1 MAKRVKP
8 RNSEVLTEDFR
19 QNLADHL
26 EAVRLSGK
34 RVVVKWYRKP
44 VAALVSYDD
53 LLKLEQ
59 CEKRV
64 A

>member
-1 MAKRVKP
+1 MAKRVRP

-26 EAVRLSGK
+26 KAVRTRGR

-44 VAALVSYDD
+44 IAALVSHDD

-59 CEKRV
+59 CEKHV